1 MQNTYQNITQATLNE
16 AQEVRAK
23 ITDWKELKKGKHLVI
38 YNTQYKDHSLKLT
51 KVIGTIPTN
60 IQKAATYF
68 FSNIDAQRA
77 SRSEMLTQL
86 NLVEQIDENSYVVL
100 SKTKSKML
108 VSSRENLNVTRKI
121 QLNANEI
128 VIVKS
133 NIDSHPK
140 VVISKDSV
148 QSQTKIFALFLTKID
163 ENNTKIEVY
172 NLVDPKG
179 SIPSSITNG
188 FSDMQLNALEK
199 DVEALLKL

>member
-1 MQNTYQNITQATLNE
+1 MENTYQNITQATLNE
-16 AQEVRAK
+16 VQEVRAK

-38 YNTQYKDHSLKLT
+38 YNTQYKDYSLKLT

-60 IQKAATYF
+60 IQKVATYF
-68 FSNIDAQRA
+68 FSNIDVQRA
-77 SRSEMLTQL
+77 NRSEMLTQL
-86 NLVEQIDENSYVVL
+86 NVVEQIDENSYIIL

-108 VSSRENLNVTRKI
+108 VSSRENINVVRKI
-121 QLNANEI
+121 QLSANEI
-128 VIVKS
+128 VIVRS
-133 NIDSHPK
+133 NVDTHHK

-148 QSQTKIFALFLTKID
+148 QSQTKLFGLFLTKVD

-188 FSDMQLNALEK
+188 FADMQLNALEK
-199 DVEALLKL
+199 DIEALLKL

>member
-1 MQNTYQNITQATLNE
+1 MENTYQNITQATLNE

-23 ITDWKELKKGKHLVI
+23 ITNWKELKKGKYLVI

-60 IQKAATYF
+60 IQKAANYF
-68 FSNIDAQRA
+68 FSNIDAQKA

-86 NLVEQIDENSYVVL
+86 NVVEKIDENSFVIL

-108 VSSRENLNVTRKI
+108 VGSRENINVTRKM
-121 QLNANEI
+121 QLSADEI

-148 QSQTKIFALFLTKID
+148 QSQTKLFALFLTKID
-163 ENNTKIEVY
+163 ENNTKLEQY

-188 FSDMQLNALEK
+188 LSDVQLNALEK
-199 DVEALLKL
+199 DIETLLKL